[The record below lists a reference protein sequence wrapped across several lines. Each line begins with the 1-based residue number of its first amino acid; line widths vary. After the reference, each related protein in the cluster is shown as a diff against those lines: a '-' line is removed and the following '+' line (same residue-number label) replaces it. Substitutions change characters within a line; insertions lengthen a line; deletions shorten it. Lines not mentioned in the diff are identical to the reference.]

1 MVSRPGRGAPR
12 PHAPLPSRREEP
24 VDSAGRRPPSERQ
37 GRGRDGAG
45 APGCPPP
52 ALFPCPTS
60 SPAALPVPEGT
71 RPRRA
76 CWAQG
81 AVIEATGSFSL
92 TVTEAVRPLA
102 TAEAGRTSLR
112 WDRPGGRPWQ
122 PAKGGGSA
130 VGSGVDVRGRG
141 TARGCV
147 FAAPARWTH
156 RSLRHRPECVS
167 SCGRQGKRPILQWSL
182 TAGHVPPCA

>member
-1 MVSRPGRGAPR
+1 MLLYRVGARSRWTLQAGVLPRSSRAGTGTGRGHRTA
-12 PHAPLPSRREEP
+12 RRRLC
-24 VDSAGRRPPSERQ
+24 S
-37 GRGRDGAG
+37 
-45 APGCPPP
+45 
-52 ALFPCPTS
+52 PCPTS

-112 WDRPGGRPWQ
+112 WDRPVGRPRQ

-141 TARGCV
+141 TARGRI
-147 FAAPARWTH
+147 FTAPARWTH

-167 SCGRQGKRPILQWSL
+167 SCGRQAKRPILQWSL